1 MATKKENLDYVAQT
15 GYNVNMSTK
24 AATIRAR
31 VTPELKTSAEGIF
44 KELGLSTTEAI
55 TLFYRQVTLR
65 KGLPFEVRIPNEET
79 VETMRKTDAG
89 EDLHYAESAED
100 LFEQLGI

>member
-1 MATKKENLDYVAQT
+1 MI
-15 GYNVNMSTK
+15 MSSK

-31 VTPELKTSAEGIF
+31 VTPELKTSAEEIF
-44 KELGLSTTEAI
+44 RELGLNATEAI

-79 VETMRKTDAG
+79 LEVFRQSERG
-89 EDLHYAESAED
+89 EDIHVAKDVKD
-100 LFEQLGI
+100 LFAQLDL